1 MGDRS
6 QETGEIRLEAGIWKL
21 ESGMG
26 GRTTSFQLLAS
37 NFFYPATIAHFFE
50 KWFDRLAALAGF
62 VALDGLVAFDALV
75 ALGWG
80 SVLECLVVPEMESGD
95 RRQETG
101 DRRQESEFLK
111 HGVGR
116 AHGGSAWLGRPA
128 HGPEGLQ
135 RQGMKGAMGCYHA
148 TPDPLTAPRLEA
160 GIWKLESGMGGRT
173 TSFQLLASNFF
184 HPATIAHFFE
194 KWFDRLA
201 ALAGL
206 ASISV
211 LVPST

>member
-101 DRRQESEFLK
+101 DRRQET
-111 HGVGR
+111 GVGIFETR
-116 AHGGSAWLGRPA
+116 GRKSARRKRVAWASRPWSGGF
-128 HGPEGLQ
+128 
-135 RQGMKGAMGCYHA
+135 A
-148 TPDPLTAPRLEA
+148 TPRNEGRNGMLSCNARPLNGPPIRGWNLEV
-160 GIWKLESGMGGRT
+160 GIWNGWSDYELPAS
-173 TSFQLLASNFF
+173 SFQLLSSRHYSTFF
-184 HPATIAHFFE
+184 R
-194 KWFDRLA
+194 K
-201 ALAGL
+201 
-206 ASISV
+206 V
-211 LVPST
+211 V